1 MDDISDEI
9 RERQLVKSQPA
20 TQYVTTENLLP
31 ERGGFQPSQ
40 EYPVTTEGIGYK
52 VGDILISNI
61 RPYLK
66 KIWLATHNGIC
77 SSDIVVIRPK
87 SNVTSSYLYQ
97 LLSSDAFFSYVM
109 SNAMGTKM
117 PRGDRKTMRYYP
129 VSFPNQIEVQIR
141 ITDALFAIDR
151 QLSAIQQLLAK
162 YESIKKTT
170 VNLLLKPK
178 VGWKQ
183 VKLGDIGEIAMC
195 KRILKSQTSTTGDV
209 PFYKIGTFGKCP
221 DAFITHELFEDYKRR
236 FSYPKVGDVLLSAA
250 GTIGRTVVF
259 NGDDAYFQDS
269 NIVWIVNDESIVT
282 NPFLNAIYSHVEW
295 QTENGG
301 TVSRLYNANILNTM
315 AFIPQLNEQK
325 DIVASLDSINTSI
338 NGLSSLLEKT
348 QNLKQSMLQYFF
360 GD

>member
-77 SSDIVVIRPK
+77 SSDIVVIRPR

-170 VNLLLKPK
+170 VKLLMMP
-178 VGWKQ
+178 GDNWKQ
-183 VKLGDIGEIAMC
+183 Y
-195 KRILKSQTSTTGDV
+195 RIGDV
-209 PFYKIGTFGKCP
+209 CP
-221 DAFITHELFEDYKRR
+221 LQRGFDLPHSEQIPGDYPVICSNGISGYNKTYMVKGPGVVTGR
-236 FSYPKVGDVLLSAA
+236 S
-250 GTIGRTVVF
+250 GTIGKVHYIDGNFWPHNTTLWVTKFVNVIPRYAFFLLKEMDLAQFSGGTGVPTL
-259 NGDDAYFQDS
+259 NRNDIHDAIVSLPSISIQKEIVTKLVAIDS
-269 NIVWIVNDESIVT
+269 NLKE
-282 NPFLNAIYSHVEW
+282 HMQE
-295 QTENGG
+295 
-301 TVSRLYNANILNTM
+301 
-315 AFIPQLNEQK
+315 
-325 DIVASLDSINTSI
+325 
-338 NGLSSLLEKT
+338 LSKI
-348 QNLKQSMLQYFF
+348 QQIKQSMLRYFF
-360 GD
+360 G